1 MSLTPPTQQPTTP
14 ADTTCTDALLLR
26 NYEGASPVTIDV
38 TVSDDGQ
45 PVCETTVTLE
55 PLTIES
61 VDLPVAPGEYRVTAL
76 IDESQAAATCTL
88 GDEPTALAFVEAGN
102 GVVSVVDEA
111 Y

>member
-1 MSLTPPTQQPTTP
+1 MPLASQTQQSPNAP
-14 ADTTCTDALLLR
+14 EQTCTDALLLR
-26 NYEGASPVTIDV
+26 NYEGATAVSIDIV
-38 TVSDDGQ
+38 VSDDGQ
-45 PVCETTVTLE
+45 PVHETTVTLD

-61 VDLPVAPGEYRVTAL
+61 VDLPIAPGEYCVTAL
-76 IDESQAAATCTL
+76 IDESQAAATCKL

>member
-1 MSLTPPTQQPTTP
+1 MPLTSQTQQSPTAP
-14 ADTTCTDALLLR
+14 EQTCTDALLLR
-26 NYEGASPVTIDV
+26 NYEGATAVSIDV
-38 TVSDDGQ
+38 AVSDDGQ
-45 PVCETTVTLE
+45 PVHETTVTLD

-61 VDLPVAPGEYRVTAL
+61 VDLPIAPGEYCVTAL

>member
-1 MSLTPPTQQPTTP
+1 MPLASPTQQSATSPEPT
-14 ADTTCTDALLLR
+14 CSDALCLR
-26 NYEGASPVTIDV
+26 NYEGAGSVSIDV
-38 TVSDDGQ
+38 TLSEDGQ
-45 PVCETTVTLE
+45 PVHETTVTLD

-61 VDLPVAPGEYRVTAL
+61 VDLPVAPGEYHVTATTDDAHDTA
-76 IDESQAAATCTL
+76 ICAL

>member
-1 MSLTPPTQQPTTP
+1 MPLTSQTQQSPTAP
-14 ADTTCTDALLLR
+14 EQTCTDALLLR
-26 NYEGASPVTIDV
+26 NYEGATAVSIDV
-38 TVSDDGQ
+38 VVSDDGQ
-45 PVCETTVTLE
+45 PVHETTVTLD

-61 VDLPVAPGEYRVTAL
+61 VDLPIAPGEYCVTAL